1 LAPDIWNS
9 CDPVFAPLRARIHSV
24 RTSVLTPYAAYLR
37 VYEPLDA
44 FRGAARRQWAALVT
58 SGDAPDQVAGAA
70 DEHRRALT
78 GLLATPPA
86 VVPPHESGDAFVLT
100 VDGRA
105 FVCPFDT
112 RLRAWSALEEF
123 MQEVPTRVAEAFV
136 PPVTLDE
143 VLSDHRRWLAD
154 AGPRAP
160 HILTNTWFVPLRWFI
175 PFVQRERVFQLGSE
189 SEPRAFFFRT
199 PMVEAR
205 RRVARALRVL
215 ERTIEDG
222 PIIAGVIELG
232 RWLEEF
238 HPHAWVELDYG
249 GLVQVI
255 DDDAL
260 AEDDSAAIVAEAVR
274 ALAAHDPK
282 AAASAYARLMERW
295 RMVQALEHAS

>member
-1 LAPDIWNS
+1 M
-9 CDPVFAPLRARIHSV
+9 HSV

-44 FRGAARRQWAALVT
+44 FTGAAQRRWAAYVS
-58 SGDAPDQVAGAA
+58 SGDAPGQIAGAA

-86 VVPPHESGDAFVLT
+86 VVPPHESQDAFVLT
-100 VDGRA
+100 IDGTP

-123 MQEVPTRVAEAFV
+123 MQLVPTRVAEAFV
-136 PPVTLDE
+136 PRVTLDE
-143 VLSDHRRWLAD
+143 VLADHRRWLTD

-175 PFVQRERVFQLGSE
+175 PFLQRERIVQLGNG
-189 SEPRAFFFRT
+189 SEPRALFFRT

-222 PIIAGVIELG
+222 PIIAGVIDLG

-255 DDDAL
+255 DDEAL
-260 AEDDSAAIVAEAVR
+260 AGDDSAAVVTQALK
-274 ALAAHDPK
+274 ALAADDAQ
-282 AAASAYARLMERW
+282 AAAAAYARLMERW
-295 RMVQALEHAS
+295 RVVHALEHAS